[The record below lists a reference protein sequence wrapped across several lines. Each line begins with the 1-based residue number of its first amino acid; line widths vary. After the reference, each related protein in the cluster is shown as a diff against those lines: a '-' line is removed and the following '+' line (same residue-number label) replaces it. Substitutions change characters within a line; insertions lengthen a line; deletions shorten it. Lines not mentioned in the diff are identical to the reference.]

1 MFFARRSG
9 FGRALLL
16 CFFVVFS
23 CLAVAQPP
31 NSFNHAKSLL
41 RQVYDHDA
49 RTFYCDCAISW
60 RSGSSGTPQLKQC
73 GYQVRKNSERAN
85 RIEWEHV
92 VPAHTFGQQRACW
105 RSGGRSNCTANDPVF
120 RIMEADM
127 HNLVPSIGEVN
138 GDRSNFRF
146 AMLPDTPSQYGVC
159 DVRIDFQQRAI
170 QPREAI
176 RGEIARINFY
186 MYDRYN
192 INLSRQQEQLF
203 MAWDKMYPVSEAE
216 HQRHEKIMAITGIEN
231 GFVSGKKVWQ
241 RDYKPSGEGLKTV
254 ASQKQTPAKKDTP
267 AVVSAGKIRGNKN
280 SKVYHLATG
289 CPGYNSMKESNIVL
303 FDSEK
308 AAQQQGFRK
317 AGNCRN

>member
-1 MFFARRSG
+1 MFFTRPASIS
-9 FGRALLL
+9 RALLL
-16 CFFVVFS
+16 FAFVFFS
-23 CLAVAQPP
+23 CFAVAQPP
-31 NSFNHAKSLL
+31 TSFNHAKSLM
-41 RQVYDHDA
+41 RQVYDNDA

-60 RSGSSGTPQLKQC
+60 RGGSSGTPQLKQC

-105 RSGGRSNCTANDPVF
+105 RSGGRANCSSTDPVF
-120 RIMEADM
+120 RMMEADM

-146 AMLPDTPSQYGVC
+146 AMLPETSAQYGAC

-176 RGEIARINFY
+176 RGEVARINFY

-216 HQRHEKIMAITGIEN
+216 HQRHEKILAITGVEN
-231 GFVSGKKVWQ
+231 GFVTGKKTWQ
-241 RDYKPSGEGLKTV
+241 RDHKPSGEGLKNPQTQET
-254 ASQKQTPAKKDTP
+254 QKKGSPANQSG
-267 AVVSAGKIRGNKN
+267 AIRGNKN
-280 SKVYHLATG
+280 SKVYHLPAG
-289 CPGYNSMKESNIVL
+289 CPGYNSMKDSNIVL
-303 FDSEK
+303 FESEK
-308 AAQQQGFRK
+308 LAEQQGYRK